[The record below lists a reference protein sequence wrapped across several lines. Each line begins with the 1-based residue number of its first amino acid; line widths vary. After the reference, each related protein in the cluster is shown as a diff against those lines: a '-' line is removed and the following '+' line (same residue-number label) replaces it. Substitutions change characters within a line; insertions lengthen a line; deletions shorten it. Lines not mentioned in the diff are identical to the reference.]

1 MPGNKANK
9 STRVGDEL
17 FIVESSNAEFKIS
30 DAMKDTAKISG
41 LEVDDELRR
50 KFGGFWTKHPD
61 GKGKQVFFNKITE
74 STPVEKITFSSP
86 NETPNGIE
94 QELKIEFRQGVHSQ
108 SDFDDLLHFFNKD
121 TFDEKYYDHATIAN
135 IYEEGNNVAEQAAGL
150 LNLYAE
156 IKSDYNFLEKKY
168 ETFTSETNDLKEYS
182 LPNFYNFMFRD
193 SEQAASV
200 RKRILTLGNRISVPD
215 GTPPTGYYRKWVEQ
229 YPRYSMSDDSR
240 TESDMMK
247 NIAFTKKEMEKLSEI
262 YKYKE
267 MFPMF
272 NTIEFNVES
281 DGKFGTT
288 LEETNFSSQLRS
300 QLTEE
305 NSRRVQMAE
314 VISNMGEKIVS
325 QEDGQDKFRSTGLKA
340 ISRSQERIT
349 YDVDS
354 IMNKYKPRSS
364 EEIVFNDDVRDGEQ
378 YRAFYNLMSI
388 ITKGRVEKI
397 KKLVFR
403 NYEEVLEGKT
413 AYNEP
418 IFYQIEKR
426 DEDNNLLQTF
436 NFTNMEDLEKIS
448 FVDTQVKYNTRY
460 RYVIKSLNLVIGT
473 EYGYT
478 QAEKLSSNMI
488 GVSVSARPS
497 AKIIEV
503 PLFEKSVI
511 ISDNPPIAPEMLI
524 IPFRAVNDR
533 IRFFFNSAVGRYKAK
548 PILFSEAEENVLE
561 KYKQAQ
567 DIPSEQEEIM
577 FETDDSVSEFVLYR
591 MSKEPTSYQDFQDL
605 GKIVRISTSSKNPS
619 APIEQQIGNV
629 SSASFDDK
637 IEPNK
642 KYYYCLR
649 AIDYHQNISYPSP
662 IYEFEMVDDSGSI
675 YPVSRIYE
683 IKKPETKQ
691 AKKGVRRFIHIK
703 PSLRNL
709 LTDREKM
716 NISEENGPDIGA
728 KVHLGIGGDLTWGKK
743 FKLRLTSKS
752 TGKKIDFNFSFDVKQ
767 NESIIED

>member
-9 STRVGDEL
+9 STKVGDEL

-30 DAMKDTAKISG
+30 DAMKDTTKISG
-41 LEVDDELRR
+41 LEVQDELRR
-50 KFGGFWTKHPD
+50 KFGGFWTRHPN

-74 STPVEKITFSSP
+74 STPISRITFSSP

-94 QELKIEFRQGVHSQ
+94 QELKIEFRQGVYSQ
-108 SDFDDLLHFFNKD
+108 ADFDDLLHFFNRD
-121 TFDEKYYDHATIAN
+121 TFQERYYDHATIAN
-135 IYEEGNNVAEQAAGL
+135 IYEEGNNIAEQAAGI

-156 IKSDYNFLEKKY
+156 VKSDYNFLEKKY
-168 ETFTSETNDLKEYS
+168 ETFTSETNDLKEYD

-193 SEQAASV
+193 SEQAAST
-200 RKRILTLGNRISVPD
+200 RKRILTLGNRVNIPE
-215 GTPPTGYYRKWVEQ
+215 GAPPTGYYRKWVE
-229 YPRYSMSDDSR
+229 YFPRYVMSDDYR
-240 TESDMMK
+240 NESDMMK
-247 NIAFTKKEMEKLSEI
+247 NISFTKNEMEKLSEI

-267 MFPMF
+267 SFPMF

-281 DGKFGTT
+281 DGKLGTT
-288 LEETNFSSQLRS
+288 LEETNFSAQLRG
-300 QLTEE
+300 QLTEQ
-305 NSRRVQMAE
+305 NSTRIQMAE
-314 VISNMGEKIVS
+314 VLSNMGEKIVS
-325 QEDGQDKFRSTGLKA
+325 QEDGQDRFQDTGLTA
-340 ISRSQERIT
+340 LSRVKERIT

-364 EEIVFNDDVRDGEQ
+364 QEIVFNDDVRDGEQ

-388 ITKGRVEKI
+388 ITKGRIEKI

-403 NYEEVLEGKT
+403 NYQEVLEGKT

-418 IFYQIEKR
+418 IFYKIEKR
-426 DEDNNLLQTF
+426 DEENNLLQTF

-448 FVDTQVKYNTRY
+448 FVDTQVKYDRRY
-460 RYVIKSLNLVIGT
+460 KYTIKSLNLVIGT

-478 QAEKLSSNMI
+478 QAERLSSDMI
-488 GVSVSARPS
+488 GVSVTARPS
-497 AKIIEV
+497 AKIVEV

-533 IRFFFNSAVGRYKAK
+533 IRFFFNSSVGRYKAK
-548 PILFSEAEENVLE
+548 PILFSDAEEDILE

-577 FETDDSVSEFVLYR
+577 FETDDSVLEFVLYR

-675 YPVSRIYE
+675 YPISRIYE

-691 AKKGVRRFIHIK
+691 PRKGVKRFIHIK

-716 NISEENGPDIGA
+716 NISDSNGPAIGD
-728 KVHLGIGGDLTWGKK
+728 KVHLGIGDDKTWGKK

-752 TGKKIDFNFSFDVKQ
+752 TGKKVDFNFSFNVRQ
-767 NESIIED
+767 NESRIEE